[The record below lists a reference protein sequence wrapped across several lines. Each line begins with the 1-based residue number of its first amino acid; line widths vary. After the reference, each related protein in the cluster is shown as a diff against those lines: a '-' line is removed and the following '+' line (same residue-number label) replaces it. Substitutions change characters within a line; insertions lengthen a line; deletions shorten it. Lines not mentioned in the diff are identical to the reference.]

1 MSIPNRTGWHEVD
14 KEISELRRHFQGA
27 RTAQDYRSVGLDCV
41 AVTESLSAQV
51 YDQAKHLRE
60 GEEEPPIANTKQ
72 RLERFVEDAIPGPDD
87 AKLRKLARAT
97 IDFAQHVKHGKTPT
111 RREAGIAADAV
122 IQLANI
128 LRHLDDDGGGWAT
141 LTDTASPEALNGLEA
156 EIDKLDTR
164 LNGSDNE
171 RFNTT
176 AITGV
181 QARMRG
187 HLANLVG
194 IDLPWCTKLQTADQP
209 WARADR
215 LAQDIANA
223 RLEIQRS
230 RPGGQP
236 NQSSH

>member
-1 MSIPNRTGWHEVD
+1 MSIHNRTGWPEVD

-41 AVTESLSAQV
+41 AVTESLGAQV
-51 YDQAKHLRE
+51 YDPAKHLRE

-72 RLERFVEDAIPGPDD
+72 RLERFLGDAIPGPEN
-87 AKLRKLARAT
+87 ATLRKLARAT
-97 IDFAQHVKHGKTPT
+97 IDYAQHVKHSGTPT

-128 LRHLDDDGGGWAT
+128 LRQLDDDGGGWAT
-141 LTDTASPEALNGLEA
+141 LTDTASTEALNGLED
-156 EIDKLDTR
+156 EIEKLETF
-164 LNGSDNE
+164 LNGRDNE
-171 RFNTT
+171 RYNTI

-187 HLANLVG
+187 HLVG
-194 IDLPWCTKLQTADQP
+194 IDLPWCTKLAKADQP

-215 LAQDIANA
+215 LAQEIGNA

-230 RPGGQP
+230 RPG
-236 NQSSH
+236 